1 MKGISGHMA
10 IDELWVLLPAFNEAA
25 VIREVIRNVRTCGY
39 HHIIVVDDGSS
50 DDTARIALEE
60 KTVLLSHPVNRGAGA
75 VIQTGIL
82 YARLK
87 GINTMVQ
94 MDSDGQHHPEDID
107 HLFKTMQS
115 EDCDIVVG
123 SRFMGGNYNIPK
135 IRVFYNSIS
144 NIITNWFCKRWY
156 SDTQSGFRMF
166 NRRAIE
172 KLDLQI
178 DGFGYCSEMIIQA
191 ERKSLRISEVPISVS
206 YTKYS
211 MSKGQ
216 DFFMG
221 VVTATNLFWK
231 LLFNPRH

>member
-1 MKGISGHMA
+1 MTGSYRHIEN
-10 IDELWVLLPAFNEAA
+10 DELWVLLPAFNEAA
-25 VIREVIRNVRTCGY
+25 VIREVIRNVRSCGF

-75 VIQTGIL
+75 VIQTGLL
-82 YARLK
+82 YARMK
-87 GINTMVQ
+87 GINLVVQ
-94 MDSDGQHHPEDID
+94 MDSDGQHHPEDI
-107 HLFKTMQS
+107 HRLLKKLSS
-115 EDCDIVVG
+115 EECDIVVG
-123 SRFMGGNYNIPK
+123 SRFLKKNDNIPK
-135 IRVFYNSIS
+135 IRVVYNGIS
-144 NIITNWFCKRWY
+144 NIITNWFCEKWY

-191 ERKSLRISEVPISVS
+191 ERKSLRIGEVPISVS
-206 YTKYS
+206 YTDYS

>member
-1 MKGISGHMA
+1 MKVGSGH
-10 IDELWVLLPAFNEAA
+10 INKDQLWVLLPAYNEAS
-25 VIREVIRNVRTCGY
+25 VIREVIRNVRSCGF
-39 HHIIVVDDGSS
+39 HHIIVVDDGSR

-87 GINTMVQ
+87 GINNLVQ
-94 MDSDGQHHPEDID
+94 MDSDGQHHPEDIIR
-107 HLFKTMQS
+107 LLNTLQS
-115 EDCDIVVG
+115 GDCDIVVG
-123 SRFMGGNYNIPK
+123 SRFMEGNQNVPK

-144 NIITNWFCKRWY
+144 NIITNWFCKKWY

-172 KLDLQI
+172 QLNLQI
-178 DGFGYCSEMIIQA
+178 DGFGYCSEMIIQS
-191 ERKSLRISEVPISVS
+191 ERKSLRIVEVPISVS

-221 VVTATNLFWK
+221 VVTASNLFWK